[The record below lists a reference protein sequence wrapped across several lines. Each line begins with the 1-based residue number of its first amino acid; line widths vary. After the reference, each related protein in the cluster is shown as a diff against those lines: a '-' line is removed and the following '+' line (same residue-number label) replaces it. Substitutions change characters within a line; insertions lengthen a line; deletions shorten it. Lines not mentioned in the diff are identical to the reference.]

1 MSEQTPY
8 DLLGVTDSASFD
20 EIQEARGRLMAKIDE
35 SDGTQVEAIEAAYD
49 AVLMHRLKMRQEGK
63 IKVPERIRFPERSV
77 PTPAPSPPGPLKAL
91 TSLPS
96 WMGDLADQPEP
107 KDIWLPAG
115 ITLALV
121 GVTMFYLGTAPPSAL
136 QLPLAAGWAAAI
148 YFLNRKEGRFGRA
161 VLLSFLGLLAGLL
174 LGTVVGLAVP
184 ATALASVGLGTAQ
197 LSAMVSL
204 VVLWAVSSFLR

>member
-8 DLLGVTDSASFD
+8 ELLGVTDNASFD
-20 EIQEARGRLMAKIDE
+20 EIQEARNRLMTNLDE
-35 SDGTQVEAIEAAYD
+35 SADGTRVEAIEAAYD

-63 IKVPERIRFPERSV
+63 IKVPERIRFPERS
-77 PTPAPSPPGPLKAL
+77 TPAPVSSEPVATPK
-91 TSLPS
+91 LPS
-96 WMGDLADQPEP
+96 WMKALVDQPEP

-115 ITLALV
+115 ITLTLV
-121 GVTMFYLGTAPPSAL
+121 GVTLFSLATAPQEAL

-161 VLLSFLGLLAGLL
+161 VLISFVGLLGGLV
-174 LGTVVGLAVP
+174 LGTLVALAVP
-184 ATALASVGLGTAQ
+184 GAMLSGLGLGSAQ
-197 LSAMVSL
+197 ISAICAL